1 MQVGDMQVGDIVTW
15 KQREGLA
22 EHPTPFHRLGTIVAA
37 DSQMRGDTEE
47 ITFDVYWW
55 GSERVVPWWESQ
67 LEYPSSEWN
76 GQGWG
81 ECK

>member
-1 MQVGDMQVGDIVTW
+1 MRVGDIVTY
-15 KQREGLA
+15 KQREDLA
-22 EHPTPFHRLGTIVAA
+22 EHPTPFHRLGTIVKAG
-37 DSQMRGDTEE
+37 SQRRGDTEE
-47 ITFDVYWW
+47 TTFDVYWW
-55 GSERVVPWWESQ
+55 GAKEIIPWWESQ